1 MKLSTTKGIMKIS
14 ILNLILN
21 LLKKRKTITTSDI
34 VHNTGFSRAYIHRH
48 FKELQDTGKII
59 LIGKADKAR
68 YVLASKKAN
77 ESAQAERR
85 HFLRTYRNR
94 DLQEDQVWDKIIN
107 QTGILFGA
115 KENVRRIV
123 EYGFTEMLNNAINH
137 SRSQSVRVRMLRTE
151 KDIHFSVVDKGIG
164 IFRNIKEQRKLH
176 NEKEAIQ
183 DLLKGKQTTAPDMH
197 SGEGIFF
204 TSRAADQLVI
214 KSSCKRII
222 FDNRIHDVAI
232 DKTTVKKGTTV
243 DFLIELTSKKKLSSI
258 FGQYTGEEYGFSKT
272 EVQIALYKTG
282 AAFISRSQARRMLVG
297 MEKFKHLV
305 LDFQNVATIG
315 QGFADEIFRIW
326 KRNNPEAHIDVRHAN
341 ENIKMMIAHVQIVE
355 SKSEK

>member
-1 MKLSTTKGIMKIS
+1 MKLSTKEDIMAITIS
-14 ILNLILN
+14 TLILN
-21 LLKKRKTITTSDI
+21 LLRKRKTITTSEI
-34 VHNTGFSRAYIHRH
+34 VYRTGFSRAYVHRY
-48 FKELQDTGKII
+48 FKELQDAGKIF
-59 LIGKADKAR
+59 LIGKADRAR
-68 YVLASKKAN
+68 YVLTGKKAN

-85 HFLRTYRNR
+85 HFLRTYRNE
-94 DLQEDQVWDKIIN
+94 DLQEDKVWDKIVI
-107 QTGILFGA
+107 QTGILFDA
-115 KENVRRIV
+115 KSNVRRIV
-123 EYGFTEMLNNAINH
+123 EYGFTEMLNNAIDH

-151 KDIHFSVVDKGIG
+151 KDIRFSIIDQGIG

-183 DLLKGKQTTAPDMH
+183 DILKGKQTTAPEKH

-214 KSSCKRII
+214 KSSGKRII

-243 DFLIELTSKKKLSSI
+243 DFLIELKSKKKLSSI
-258 FGQYTGEEYGFSKT
+258 FSQYTGEEYEFSKT

-282 AAFISRSQARRMLVG
+282 GAFISRSQARRMLVG

-305 LDFQNVATIG
+305 LDFQNVATVG

-326 KRNNPEAHIDVRHAN
+326 KRNNPKAFIEARHAN
-341 ENIKMMIAHVQIVE
+341 ENIKMMIAHVQMVE
-355 SKSEK
+355 SESEK

>member
-1 MKLSTTKGIMKIS
+1 MKLSTTEGIMNIDIS
-14 ILNLILN
+14 SLILD
-21 LLKKRKTITTSDI
+21 LLKKRNTITTSDI
-34 VHNTGFSRAYIHRH
+34 VHRTGFSRAYIHRY

-94 DLQEDQVWDKIIN
+94 DLQEDQVWDNIVK

-115 KENVRRIV
+115 HENVRRIV
-123 EYGFTEMLNNAINH
+123 EYGFTEMLNNAIDH
-137 SRSQSVRVRMLRTE
+137 SRSQSVRVRVLRTE
-151 KDIHFSVVDKGIG
+151 KDIRFSVVDKGIG

-176 NEKEAIQ
+176 NEREAIQ
-183 DLLKGKQTTAPDMH
+183 DLLKGKQTTAPEIH

-214 KSSCKRII
+214 KSSGKRII
-222 FDNRIHDVAI
+222 FDSRIHDVAI

-243 DFLIELTSKKKLSSI
+243 DFMIELKSNKNLASI
-258 FGQYTGEEYGFSKT
+258 FSHYTGEEYEFSKT
-272 EVQIALYKTG
+272 EVQIALYKAG
-282 AAFISRSQARRMLVG
+282 GAFISRSQARRMLVG
-297 MEKFKHLV
+297 MGKFNHLV
-305 LDFQNVATIG
+305 LDFQKVATIG

-326 KRNNPEAHIDVRHAN
+326 KRNNPKAIVEVRHAN
-341 ENIKMMIAHVQIVE
+341 ENIKMMIAHVQKME
-355 SKSEK
+355 TESEK

>member
-1 MKLSTTKGIMKIS
+1 MKLSTKEDIMAIDIS
-14 ILNLILN
+14 MLILS
-21 LLKKRKTITTSDI
+21 LLKKRKTLTTSDI
-34 VHNTGFSRAYIHRH
+34 VHRTGFSRAYVHRY
-48 FKELQDTGKII
+48 FKELQERGKIL

-85 HFLRTYRNR
+85 HFLRTYRIK
-94 DLQEDQVWDKIIN
+94 DLQEDQVWDQIVK

-115 KENVRRIV
+115 QKNIKRITA
-123 EYGFTEMLNNAINH
+123 YGFTEMLNNAIDH

-151 KDIHFSVVDKGIG
+151 KDIRFSVVDQGIG

-176 NEKEAIQ
+176 DEKEAIQ
-183 DLLKGKQTTAPDMH
+183 DLLKGKLTTAPDMH

-214 KSSCKRII
+214 KSSGKRII

-232 DKTTVKKGTTV
+232 DTTTVKKGTTV
-243 DFLIELTSKKKLSSI
+243 DFFIELKSKKKLSSV
-258 FGQYTGEEYGFSKT
+258 FSQYTGEEYEFSKT
-272 EVQIALYKTG
+272 KVQIALYKAGNT
-282 AAFISRSQARRMLVG
+282 FISRSQARRMLVG

-305 LDFQNVATIG
+305 LDFQNVSTIG

-326 KRNNPEAHIDVRHAN
+326 KRNNPQAIVEILHAN
-341 ENIKMMIAHVQIVE
+341 ENIKMMIAHVKMVE
-355 SKSEK
+355 AESE